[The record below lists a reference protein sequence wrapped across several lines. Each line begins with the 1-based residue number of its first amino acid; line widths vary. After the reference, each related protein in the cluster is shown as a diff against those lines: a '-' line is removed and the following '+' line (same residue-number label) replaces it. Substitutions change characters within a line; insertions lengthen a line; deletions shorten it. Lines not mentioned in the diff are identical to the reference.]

1 MTSDFPF
8 QRPPVIWS
16 EPADTTEE
24 LSSRLRKNPTLYDRY
39 QRLNRKWKG
48 RLSDFLIG
56 QKSLPLTYDP
66 FFKFIFNPDYHQD
79 RLSDFVSSIL
89 GIQITIVEVLSM
101 EDTLMDG
108 ESYLIMDLVART
120 KDGSIINVEIQ
131 KQGYDF
137 PGERMACYASDLL
150 LRQYI
155 KVKKSHGHSPHD
167 FSYRDIKP
175 VYVIVIFEHTTPE
188 LRLENNSYIHYGK
201 TTFDTGMELHMPE
214 RFCIISLDVFREIP
228 YSKLKKCTQSAWL
241 LLLSTET
248 LKDAERLILDY
259 PWLEPIYQEIAA
271 LRRKPEEVF
280 DMWSEALLRMDEN
293 TLKYQVE
300 RMQAEVDKLKQDAII
315 AKQDAIKSK
324 QAAIESDAENQKLR
338 EQAKS
343 DQARIAELERLLKES
358 HTI

>member
-1 MTSDFPF
+1 M
-8 QRPPVIWS
+8 
-16 EPADTTEE
+16 
-24 LSSRLRKNPTLYDRY
+24 
-39 QRLNRKWKG
+39 
-48 RLSDFLIG
+48 
-56 QKSLPLTYDP
+56 
-66 FFKFIFNPDYHQD
+66 
-79 RLSDFVSSIL
+79 
-89 GIQITIVEVLSM
+89 
-101 EDTLMDG
+101 
-108 ESYLIMDLVART
+108 
-120 KDGSIINVEIQ
+120 
-131 KQGYDF
+131 
-137 PGERMACYASDLL
+137 
-150 LRQYI
+150 
-155 KVKKSHGHSPHD
+155 
-167 FSYRDIKP
+167 
-175 VYVIVIFEHTTPE
+175 IVIFEHTTPE

-300 RMQAEVDKLKQDAII
+300 RMQAEVDKLKQDAI
-315 AKQDAIKSK
+315 KSK

-343 DQARIAELERLLKES
+343 DQARIAELERLLKEA
-358 HTI
+358 HTV

>member
-1 MTSDFPF
+1 
-8 QRPPVIWS
+8 
-16 EPADTTEE
+16 
-24 LSSRLRKNPTLYDRY
+24 
-39 QRLNRKWKG
+39 
-48 RLSDFLIG
+48 
-56 QKSLPLTYDP
+56 
-66 FFKFIFNPDYHQD
+66 
-79 RLSDFVSSIL
+79 
-89 GIQITIVEVLSM
+89 
-101 EDTLMDG
+101 MDG

-300 RMQAEVDKLKQDAII
+300 RMQAEVDKLKQDAI
-315 AKQDAIKSK
+315 KSK

-343 DQARIAELERLLKES
+343 DQARIAELERLLKEA
-358 HTI
+358 HTV

>member
-8 QRPPVIWS
+8 QRPPVIWP

-24 LSSRLRKNPTLYDRY
+24 LSSRLRKNSTLYDRY
-39 QRLNRKWKG
+39 QRLDRKWKG
-48 RLSDFLIG
+48 RLSDFLTG
-56 QKSLPLTYDP
+56 RKSLPLTYDP

-167 FSYRDIKP
+167 FSYRDI
-175 VYVIVIFEHTTPE
+175 
-188 LRLENNSYIHYGK
+188 
-201 TTFDTGMELHMPE
+201 
-214 RFCIISLDVFREIP
+214 
-228 YSKLKKCTQSAWL
+228 
-241 LLLSTET
+241 
-248 LKDAERLILDY
+248 
-259 PWLEPIYQEIAA
+259 
-271 LRRKPEEVF
+271 
-280 DMWSEALLRMDEN
+280 
-293 TLKYQVE
+293 
-300 RMQAEVDKLKQDAII
+300 
-315 AKQDAIKSK
+315 
-324 QAAIESDAENQKLR
+324 
-338 EQAKS
+338 
-343 DQARIAELERLLKES
+343 
-358 HTI
+358 

>member
-1 MTSDFPF
+1 M
-8 QRPPVIWS
+8 
-16 EPADTTEE
+16 
-24 LSSRLRKNPTLYDRY
+24 
-39 QRLNRKWKG
+39 
-48 RLSDFLIG
+48 
-56 QKSLPLTYDP
+56 
-66 FFKFIFNPDYHQD
+66 
-79 RLSDFVSSIL
+79 
-89 GIQITIVEVLSM
+89 
-101 EDTLMDG
+101 
-108 ESYLIMDLVART
+108 
-120 KDGSIINVEIQ
+120 
-131 KQGYDF
+131 
-137 PGERMACYASDLL
+137 
-150 LRQYI
+150 
-155 KVKKSHGHSPHD
+155 
-167 FSYRDIKP
+167 
-175 VYVIVIFEHTTPE
+175 TPE
-188 LRLENNSYIHYGK
+188 WSYIC
-201 TTFDTGMELHMPE
+201 LE

-293 TLKYQVE
+293 TLKYQME

-358 HTI
+358 HTT

>member
-1 MTSDFPF
+1 MTSYFPF
-8 QRPPVIWS
+8 QRPPVIWP

-300 RMQAEVDKLKQDAII
+300 RMQAEVDKLKQDAI
-315 AKQDAIKSK
+315 KSK
-324 QAAIESDAENQKLR
+324 QAAIESDADTQKLR
-338 EQAKS
+338 EKPKS
-343 DQARIAELERLLKES
+343 DQARIAELERLLKEA
-358 HTI
+358 HTV